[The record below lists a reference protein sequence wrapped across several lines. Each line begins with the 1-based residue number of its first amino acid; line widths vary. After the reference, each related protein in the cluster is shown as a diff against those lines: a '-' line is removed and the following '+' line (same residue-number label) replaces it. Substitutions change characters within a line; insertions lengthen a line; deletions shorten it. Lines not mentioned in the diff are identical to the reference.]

1 MSSIFKRKN
10 KKSRDSVSNGPASP
24 NAASSASSGL
34 GGLASQAQG
43 IASKAQ
49 AQANNV
55 QQQASNI
62 QQQAQQQG
70 ANVQSQAR
78 DLQNQ
83 ARDLQQNVQQ
93 QGQNLQQQASNL
105 QQQAQNLPQSAK
117 GGFSGGQQG
126 FSGVQQGFQNTSNSA
141 QQGFN
146 SVQSQAQQGYN
157 GVQQQAQQGYNSVK
171 GVFPGQGP
179 SGAHPGSSGPS
190 GAHPGPGP
198 NQGSNQGPHGP
209 TQGSNPGPHGQGP
222 SGAHGPGS
230 GPGPSHGPGPGP
242 SGAHGPG
249 YSPIT
254 PQMEGFNTP
263 HGRSPFPQMSPQ
275 GGRSPQF
282 QQGKFAAA
290 NAASPGPG
298 HAAQGAVASPGGS
311 PNHPWTKVPITNASP
326 FPRYGHAS
334 NYVAARDGEI
344 FVMGGLKGADVFGD
358 LWVIETDS
366 MAGFLL
372 ETEGCPSPRVGHAA
386 LTLGNAFIVF
396 GGDTKVTDTDTPDDN
411 LYLLNTSTLKWTVAN
426 PKGSRP
432 AGRYGHSLST
442 VGSKLFVFGGQLDD
456 YFFDDLVCFDLTK
469 LRSPECRWT
478 TIEPADGVS
487 PPPRTNHTVVT
498 YQDKLYMYGGT
509 DGQLWYSDTWCFDP
523 VTSLW
528 TQLNCSGFI
537 PTPSEGHAA
546 TVVNDIM
553 YVFGGRSSKGD
564 DLGVLSAL
572 KLSSKRWFTFENM
585 GQAPAPRSGHSMTA
599 YSNHKV
605 LVMGGESHDQD
616 DTHVYVLDTSRIKYP
631 PKANPAA
638 DGDTSVQSISSL
650 SSQNAPPVHSGHSG
664 LQSGR
669 QSPQTGYGHPPAPG
683 AVPLPGMADR
693 SFDRSTASAGSAD
706 RSVPDRSVGS
716 IDDEKYDR
724 GYMQPGQVDDE
735 KYDSPVQNA
744 PGAGV
749 AAAGVAG
756 AAAAGVAGV
765 AAGAAASSKLAHRSS
780 NLGSNSEEFESADD
794 GRPVSSEAGDDVYGS
809 PSSKIPAAWP
819 KQEDYK
825 EDSYGKDKDSYGN
838 NAYNTYD
845 STTPRDEREIGD
857 KSFGDKSGYA
867 ESADKPYGEST
878 SYPESASS
886 PTATY
891 NGSTHGAHPSAYDDS
906 DYSQHTT
913 PADSA
918 VTSPVN
924 YGARDRDGEAHV
936 TPGVSAAAAGV
947 AGVTA
952 GVAGM
957 NIHQKANNVKIEPSE
972 PGFDAPRADRG
983 LEAAAEPTAHAAATH
998 PESAAAA
1005 DTTVDSEGD
1014 VQDVIEQLKATNSWY
1029 ESELTVAKQSGYTPS
1044 KNPVADIE
1052 KVRRRSLRY
1061 SRDQGASLSER
1072 DILVQ
1077 ALVEVKQELQ
1087 NVKSDVTRQS
1097 EEASQKL
1104 KQLNDENQELR
1115 AQLEGSGSGSGSRG
1129 LAAGAGAGAG
1139 ALAGGA
1145 VGAAA
1150 ASGDSDLAAKHAEL
1164 QKKYN
1169 LLVGGASPASGADGS
1184 RELGPESGNVHQLL
1198 KQEQNKNASLEYELE
1213 TLKDELATTQTKWKD
1228 VGGAANNH
1236 VSALQAAGA
1245 ALAASQA
1252 QHSLLQRDLD
1262 THKTARSAADDE
1274 VLQLKRQLEDAERRL
1289 AQAEEELQKEQQLGV
1304 HAREQNEHSTQ
1315 AMTGGIDKILAM
1327 WGGSA
1332 LIGGAAGYAGNSLAN
1347 GSRGVDDESPEGASA
1362 GINAHPQF
1370 VAMQKQVD
1378 GATKLH
1384 QLHKEAAEQ
1393 ATSDLAVAQQQV
1405 EELKST
1411 LLKSEQ
1417 QNHELL
1423 GELEELKGHVTEHRR
1438 ALEDHEQTRSEAQTH
1453 ALRLKEL
1460 EAELATT
1467 LDTHRTELDN
1477 LESTHRNK
1485 LGEMEK
1491 AKKDSL
1497 TYMQNSD
1504 LALRKTREELSRSKE
1519 QISQLQDELSELQI
1533 RGKGAPRGAG
1543 HDYDDDD
1550 DDDDEKFGSHQL
1562 ELQLRDTR
1570 ATLVVVEQERDEL
1583 RLANADLRKK
1593 AITNVQDVEKYKRR
1607 YQRLKQRGGEDSFGE
1622 SEFDQTHTSGFESPR
1637 Q

>member
-1 MSSIFKRKN
+1 
-10 KKSRDSVSNGPASP
+10 
-24 NAASSASSGL
+24 
-34 GGLASQAQG
+34 
-43 IASKAQ
+43 
-49 AQANNV
+49 
-55 QQQASNI
+55 
-62 QQQAQQQG
+62 
-70 ANVQSQAR
+70 
-78 DLQNQ
+78 
-83 ARDLQQNVQQ
+83 
-93 QGQNLQQQASNL
+93 
-105 QQQAQNLPQSAK
+105 
-117 GGFSGGQQG
+117 
-126 FSGVQQGFQNTSNSA
+126 
-141 QQGFN
+141 
-146 SVQSQAQQGYN
+146 
-157 GVQQQAQQGYNSVK
+157 
-171 GVFPGQGP
+171 
-179 SGAHPGSSGPS
+179 
-190 GAHPGPGP
+190 
-198 NQGSNQGPHGP
+198 
-209 TQGSNPGPHGQGP
+209 
-222 SGAHGPGS
+222 
-230 GPGPSHGPGPGP
+230 
-242 SGAHGPG
+242 
-249 YSPIT
+249 
-254 PQMEGFNTP
+254 
-263 HGRSPFPQMSPQ
+263 
-275 GGRSPQF
+275 
-282 QQGKFAAA
+282 
-290 NAASPGPG
+290 
-298 HAAQGAVASPGGS
+298 
-311 PNHPWTKVPITNASP
+311 
-326 FPRYGHAS
+326 
-334 NYVAARDGEI
+334 
-344 FVMGGLKGADVFGD
+344 
-358 LWVIETDS
+358 

-411 LYLLNTSTLKWTVAN
+411 LYLLNTSTLKWTIAN

-572 KLSSKRWFTFENM
+572 KLTSKRWFTFENM

-631 PKANPAA
+631 PKAA
-638 DGDTSVQSISSL
+638 DPVGDTSVQSISSL
-650 SSQNAPPVHSGHSG
+650 SSQNAPQPMSPNVQTG

-669 QSPQTGYGHPPAPG
+669 QSPAMSQGQTGPHPPAPG
-683 AVPLPGMADR
+683 AIPLPGMVGPGAMDR
-693 SFDRSTASAGSAD
+693 SFDRSTVSGGSGASPNLD
-706 RSVPDRSVGS
+706 RSIGSIDRGDNDRSHGS

-724 GYMQPGQVDDE
+724 GYMQPGQVDDT
-735 KYDSPVQNA
+735 SA
-744 PGAGV
+744 GAAGGHGSGVGGVVASAAGGV
-749 AAAGVAG
+749 A
-756 AAAAGVAGV
+756 AAAAGVV
-765 AAGAAASSKLAHRSS
+765 GANHLSHRTS
-780 NLGSNSEEFESADD
+780 NIGSNSEEFESADD
-794 GRPVSSEAGDDVYGS
+794 GRPISSEAEADEDMYGS
-809 PSSKIPAAWP
+809 PSAKIPAAWP
-819 KQEDYK
+819 EEKK
-825 EDSYGKDKDSYGN
+825 EDENEPFLQKDASFHDAS
-838 NAYNTYD
+838 
-845 STTPRDEREIGD
+845 TPRDERELP
-857 KSFGDKSGYA
+857 GYA
-867 ESADKPYGEST
+867 EEAAGEYGAVAGEQHADAGYGDGNFSDAPAHSDTAASYSSTAPSSAGAVGATPAD
-878 SYPESASS
+878 SA
-886 PTATY
+886 PT
-891 NGSTHGAHPSAYDDS
+891 GYDDS

-913 PADSA
+913 PQHSA
-918 VTSPVN
+918 VASPVN
-924 YGARDRDGEAHV
+924 YASRDVDSSHGV
-936 TPGVSAAAAGV
+936 TPGVAAASAGV

-957 NIHQKANNVKIEPSE
+957 NIHQKANNVKIEPTDHE
-972 PGFDAPRADRG
+972 RG
-983 LEAAAEPTAHAAATH
+983 LDTALENHH
-998 PESAAAA
+998 

-1044 KNPVADIE
+1044 KNPVVDIE

-1087 NVKSDVTRQS
+1087 NVKSDVARQS

-1104 KQLNDENQELR
+1104 KALNDENQQLR
-1115 AQLEGSGSGSGSRG
+1115 AHLEGEEGENGSSRALG
-1129 LAAGAGAGAG
+1129 AGAAGAGVG

-1145 VGAAA
+1145 VGAAT
-1150 ASGDSDLAAKHAEL
+1150 ASGGDPELAAKHAEL

-1169 LLVGGASPASGADGS
+1169 LLVGGGAPSGDGTRDLADGAS
-1184 RELGPESGNVHQLL
+1184 SAPSGNVHQLL

-1228 VGGAANNH
+1228 VGGTANEH
-1236 VSALQAAGA
+1236 VTALQAAGA
-1245 ALAASQA
+1245 ALAASQS
-1252 QHSLLQRDLD
+1252 QHALLQRDLD
-1262 THKTARSAADDE
+1262 THKTARSTADEE

-1289 AQAEEELQKEQQLGV
+1289 AQAEEELEKEQQLGA

-1332 LIGGAAGYAGNSLAN
+1332 LIGGAAGYAGSSLTN
-1347 GSRGVDDESPEGASA
+1347 GSRGIDGADGEDDSEAPAAS
-1362 GINAHPQF
+1362 GLNSHPQF

-1378 GATKLH
+1378 GANKLH
-1384 QLHKEAAEQ
+1384 QMHKEAAEQ
-1393 ATSDLAVAQQQV
+1393 ATADLSVAQSQV
-1405 EELKST
+1405 DELKST

-1417 QNHELL
+1417 QNHELIQ
-1423 GELEELKGHVTEHRR
+1423 ELEELKGHVTEHRR
-1438 ALEDHEQTRSEAQTH
+1438 QLEDHEQTRSVSETQ

-1460 EAELATT
+1460 EAELAAT

-1477 LESTHRNK
+1477 LEVTHRSK

-1533 RGKGAPRGAG
+1533 RGKGGAPRG

>member
-24 NAASSASSGL
+24 GTSGGASNAAASPSTTSGGL
-34 GGLASQAQG
+34 GGLASQAQNL
-43 IASKAQ
+43 ASKS
-49 AQANNV
+49 
-55 QQQASNI
+55 QQQ
-62 QQQAQQQG
+62 
-70 ANVQSQAR
+70 V
-78 DLQNQ
+78 
-83 ARDLQQNVQQ
+83 QNVQQ
-93 QGQNLQQQASNL
+93 QGQNVQQQARDLQQQAQQQGQNIQQQARDLQQQAQQQGQNL

-117 GGFSGGQQG
+117 GGFSGMQQG
-126 FSGVQQGFQNTSNSA
+126 FNGVQQGFQNAS
-141 QQGFN
+141 
-146 SVQSQAQQGYN
+146 SQAQQGYN
-157 GVQQQAQQGYNSVK
+157 TAQGHVQK
-171 GVFPGQGP
+171 GMNAFGGQGH
-179 SGAHPGSSGPS
+179 GHGPS
-190 GAHPGPGP
+190 QGP
-198 NQGSNQGPHGP
+198 NQG
-209 TQGSNPGPHGQGP
+209 P
-222 SGAHGPGS
+222 SQ
-230 GPGPSHGPGPGP
+230 GPGPQYGPGGNYSHHTPNAAHGTGP
-242 SGAHGPG
+242 TIPGAHHNSGMG
-249 YSPIT
+249 GSPTT

-263 HGRSPFPQMSPQ
+263 QSHGRSPFPQMSPQ
-275 GGRSPQF
+275 SGRSPQSF
-282 QQGKFAAA
+282 SQAKFGATGGAAGGAAGLAAA
-290 NAASPGPG
+290 NSQSPGPG
-298 HAAQGAVASPGGS
+298 HAASGAITASPGGS

-523 VTSLW
+523 VTNLW

-599 YSNHKV
+599 YSSHKV

-631 PKANPAA
+631 PKASAG
-638 DGDTSVQSISSL
+638 DVGDTSVQSISSL
-650 SSQNAPPVHSGHSG
+650 SSQNAPQPGIQPGQSG

-669 QSPQTGYGHPPAPG
+669 QSPAMQSQSYSQTGPHPPAPG
-683 AVPLPGMADR
+683 AIPLPGMVGAGAMDR
-693 SFDRSTASAGSAD
+693 SFDRSSASAGSATSPNMD
-706 RSVPDRSVGS
+706 RSIGSNDARADRSIGS

-724 GYMQPGQVDDE
+724 GYMQPGQVDDTPAGP
-735 KYDSPVQNA
+735 SPETHGHGVA
-744 PGAGV
+744 AGV
-749 AAAGVAG
+749 AGAAAGVAG
-756 AAAAGVAGV
+756 AAAGVAG
-765 AAGAAASSKLAHRSS
+765 ANHLSHRTS

-794 GRPVSSEAGDDVYGS
+794 GRPISSEAEADAEDVYGS
-809 PSSKIPAAWP
+809 PSGKIPAAWP
-819 KQEDYK
+819 QEVKQE
-825 EDSYGKDKDSYGN
+825 EEEPFQHKDSSFHD
-838 NAYNTYD
+838 A
-845 STTPRDEREIGD
+845 STPRDEREHPEYGQEAGKAAVGPD
-857 KSFGDKSGYA
+857 AGYSDA
-867 ESADKPYGEST
+867 SETVGYSSAAPNSAGATAPTDST
-878 SYPESASS
+878 
-886 PTATY
+886 PT
-891 NGSTHGAHPSAYDDS
+891 GYDDS

-913 PADSA
+913 PQHSA
-918 VTSPVN
+918 VASPVN
-924 YGARDRDGEAHV
+924 YTSRDVDSSHSI
-936 TPGVSAAAAGV
+936 TPGVAAASAGV

-972 PGFDAPRADRG
+972 HERG
-983 LEAAAEPTAHAAATH
+983 LDSAL
-998 PESAAAA
+998 ESNP
-1005 DTTVDSEGD
+1005 DTTIDSEGD

-1044 KNPVADIE
+1044 KNPVGDIE

-1087 NVKSDVTRQS
+1087 NVKNDVARQS

-1104 KQLNDENQELR
+1104 KALNDENQELR
-1115 AQLEGSGSGSGSRG
+1115 AHIESGGDGESGSRALG
-1129 LAAGAGAGAG
+1129 AGAAGAGVG
-1139 ALAGGA
+1139 ALAGAG
-1145 VGAAA
+1145 VGAAT
-1150 ASGDSDLAAKHAEL
+1150 SGGDPELAAKHAEL

-1169 LLVGGASPASGADGS
+1169 LLVGGGAPSADSTRDLADGAS
-1184 RELGPESGNVHQLL
+1184 APSGNVHQLL

-1213 TLKDELATTQTKWKD
+1213 TLKDELATTQAKWKD
-1228 VGGAANNH
+1228 VGGTANDH
-1236 VSALQAAGA
+1236 VTALQAAGA
-1245 ALAASQA
+1245 ALAASQS
-1252 QHSLLQRDLD
+1252 QHALLQRDLD
-1262 THKTARSAADDE
+1262 THKTARSAADEE

-1289 AQAEEELQKEQQLGV
+1289 AQAEEALEKEQQLGA

-1327 WGGSA
+1327 WTGSA
-1332 LIGGAAGYAGNSLAN
+1332 LIGGAAGYAGGALTN
-1347 GSRGVDDESPEGASA
+1347 GSRGIDGAEGDDGETPAAPSGLNS
-1362 GINAHPQF
+1362 HPQF
-1370 VAMQKQVD
+1370 VALQKQVD
-1378 GATKLH
+1378 GANKLH
-1384 QLHKEAAEQ
+1384 LMHKEAAEQ
-1393 ATSDLAVAQQQV
+1393 ATADLSVAQTQV

-1417 QNHELL
+1417 QNHELIQ
-1423 GELEELKGHVTEHRR
+1423 ELEELKGHVTEHRR
-1438 ALEDHEQTRSEAQTH
+1438 QLEDHEQTRSMSQNQ

-1460 EAELATT
+1460 EAELAAT
-1467 LDTHRTELDN
+1467 LATHRTELDN
-1477 LESTHRNK
+1477 IESTHRNK

-1533 RGKGAPRGAG
+1533 RGKGGAPRG

-1637 Q
+1637 

>member
-1 MSSIFKRKN
+1 
-10 KKSRDSVSNGPASP
+10 
-24 NAASSASSGL
+24 
-34 GGLASQAQG
+34 
-43 IASKAQ
+43 
-49 AQANNV
+49 
-55 QQQASNI
+55 
-62 QQQAQQQG
+62 
-70 ANVQSQAR
+70 
-78 DLQNQ
+78 
-83 ARDLQQNVQQ
+83 
-93 QGQNLQQQASNL
+93 
-105 QQQAQNLPQSAK
+105 
-117 GGFSGGQQG
+117 
-126 FSGVQQGFQNTSNSA
+126 
-141 QQGFN
+141 
-146 SVQSQAQQGYN
+146 
-157 GVQQQAQQGYNSVK
+157 
-171 GVFPGQGP
+171 
-179 SGAHPGSSGPS
+179 
-190 GAHPGPGP
+190 
-198 NQGSNQGPHGP
+198 
-209 TQGSNPGPHGQGP
+209 
-222 SGAHGPGS
+222 
-230 GPGPSHGPGPGP
+230 
-242 SGAHGPG
+242 
-249 YSPIT
+249 
-254 PQMEGFNTP
+254 
-263 HGRSPFPQMSPQ
+263 
-275 GGRSPQF
+275 
-282 QQGKFAAA
+282 
-290 NAASPGPG
+290 
-298 HAAQGAVASPGGS
+298 
-311 PNHPWTKVPITNASP
+311 
-326 FPRYGHAS
+326 
-334 NYVAARDGEI
+334 
-344 FVMGGLKGADVFGD
+344 
-358 LWVIETDS
+358 

-498 YQDKLYMYGGT
+498 YQDRLYMYGGT

-572 KLSSKRWFTFENM
+572 KLTSKRWFTFENM

-631 PKANPAA
+631 PKAVDSA
-638 DGDTSVQSISSL
+638 GDTSVQSISSL
-650 SSQNAPPVHSGHSG
+650 SSQNAPQPIPTGQSG

-669 QSPQTGYGHPPAPG
+669 QSPVVQQGQQLHPPAPG
-683 AVPLPGMADR
+683 AVPLPGMVGPGAMDR
-693 SFDRSTASAGSAD
+693 SFDRSTVSASD
-706 RSVPDRSVGS
+706 RSVGERSVGERSVGDRSVGSVDRSVGDHSVGS
-716 IDDEKYDR
+716 IDDEKYER
-724 GYMQPGQVDDE
+724 GYMQPGQVDDGHGV
-735 KYDSPVQNA
+735 DGPGGVGAPHGVDGPVGSSGSTPHGSGVGGA
-744 PGAGV
+744 VAGAAAGV
-749 AAAGVAG
+749 AAA
-756 AAAAGVAGV
+756 AAGLV
-765 AAGAAASSKLAHRSS
+765 GANHLSHRSS

-794 GRPVSSEAGDDVYGS
+794 GRPISSEAGDEDLYGS
-809 PSSKIPAAWP
+809 PSAKIPAAWP
-819 KQEDYK
+819 EEKKEGED
-825 EDSYGKDKDSYGN
+825 EPFLQNETSFHDAS
-838 NAYNTYD
+838 
-845 STTPRDEREIGD
+845 TPRDEREL
-857 KSFGDKSGYA
+857 
-867 ESADKPYGEST
+867 YGEGPGYSQEDVEERAYGDVAPHNDAGD
-878 SYPESASS
+878 SYPSSTAPSSAGAATAGASS
-886 PTATY
+886 AP
-891 NGSTHGAHPSAYDDS
+891 GYDDS

-913 PADSA
+913 PQHSA
-918 VTSPVN
+918 VASPVN
-924 YGARDRDGEAHV
+924 YVSREADSISSSHV
-936 TPGVSAAAAGV
+936 TPAVAAASAGV

-957 NIHQKANNVKIEPSE
+957 NIHHKANSVKVEPE
-972 PGFDAPRADRG
+972 RG
-983 LEAAAEPTAHAAATH
+983 LEQGPDLAN
-998 PESAAAA
+998 
-1005 DTTVDSEGD
+1005 TTVESEGD

-1029 ESELTVAKQSGYTPS
+1029 ESELTVAKQSGFTPS
-1044 KNPVADIE
+1044 KNPVVDIE
-1052 KVRRRSLRY
+1052 QVRRRSLRY
-1061 SRDQGASLSER
+1061 SRDQGAALSER

-1087 NVKSDVTRQS
+1087 NVKSDVARQS

-1104 KQLNDENQELR
+1104 KALNDENQQLR
-1115 AQLEGSGSGSGSRG
+1115 AHLEGEEGGENGGSRA
-1129 LAAGAGAGAG
+1129 LAGAGVG
-1139 ALAGGA
+1139 ALAGAG

-1150 ASGDSDLAAKHAEL
+1150 GGAAGSAGSDLAAKHAEL

-1169 LLVGGASPASGADGS
+1169 LLVGSGGARDPADGT
-1184 RELGPESGNVHQLL
+1184 RDLGDSSAAPASGNVHQLL

-1228 VGGAANNH
+1228 VGGAANEH

-1252 QHSLLQRDLD
+1252 QHALLQRDLD
-1262 THKTARSAADDE
+1262 THKTARTSADDE
-1274 VLQLKRQLEDAERRL
+1274 LLQLKRQLEDAERRA
-1289 AQAEEELQKEQQLGV
+1289 AQAEEELQKEQQLGA

-1332 LIGGAAGYAGNSLAN
+1332 LIGGAAGYAGSALN
-1347 GSRGVDDESPEGASA
+1347 GSRGVDGDGVDGEEVPA
-1362 GINAHPQF
+1362 GVGGVNAHPQF
-1370 VAMQKQVD
+1370 LAMQKQVD
-1378 GATKLH
+1378 GANKLH
-1384 QLHKEAAEQ
+1384 QMHRDAAEQ
-1393 ATSDLAVAQQQV
+1393 ASADLSVAQTQV

-1417 QNHELL
+1417 ENHALL
-1423 GELEELKGHVTEHRR
+1423 QELEELKGHVTEHRR
-1438 ALEDHEQTRSEAQTH
+1438 QLEDHEQTRSVSETQ
-1453 ALRLKEL
+1453 ALRLQEL
-1460 EAELATT
+1460 EAELAAT

-1477 LESTHRNK
+1477 LDVTHRSK

-1497 TYMQNSD
+1497 AYMQNSD

-1533 RGKGAPRGAG
+1533 RGKGGAPQG

-1583 RLANADLRKK
+1583 RVANADLRKK

>member
-1 MSSIFKRKN
+1 MFVIQLHTSIVNHTKL
-10 KKSRDSVSNGPASP
+10 
-24 NAASSASSGL
+24 GL
-34 GGLASQAQG
+34 Q
-43 IASKAQ
+43 
-49 AQANNV
+49 
-55 QQQASNI
+55 
-62 QQQAQQQG
+62 
-70 ANVQSQAR
+70 
-78 DLQNQ
+78 
-83 ARDLQQNVQQ
+83 
-93 QGQNLQQQASNL
+93 
-105 QQQAQNLPQSAK
+105 
-117 GGFSGGQQG
+117 
-126 FSGVQQGFQNTSNSA
+126 
-141 QQGFN
+141 
-146 SVQSQAQQGYN
+146 
-157 GVQQQAQQGYNSVK
+157 
-171 GVFPGQGP
+171 
-179 SGAHPGSSGPS
+179 
-190 GAHPGPGP
+190 
-198 NQGSNQGPHGP
+198 
-209 TQGSNPGPHGQGP
+209 
-222 SGAHGPGS
+222 
-230 GPGPSHGPGPGP
+230 
-242 SGAHGPG
+242 
-249 YSPIT
+249 
-254 PQMEGFNTP
+254 
-263 HGRSPFPQMSPQ
+263 
-275 GGRSPQF
+275 PQF
-282 QQGKFAAA
+282 
-290 NAASPGPG
+290 
-298 HAAQGAVASPGGS
+298 
-311 PNHPWTKVPITNASP
+311 TN
-326 FPRYGHAS
+326 
-334 NYVAARDGEI
+334 
-344 FVMGGLKGADVFGD
+344 
-358 LWVIETDS
+358 TDS

-572 KLSSKRWFTFENM
+572 KLTSKRWFTFENM

-631 PKANPAA
+631 PKAV
-638 DGDTSVQSISSL
+638 DVGDTSVQSVQSISSL
-650 SSQNAPPVHSGHSG
+650 SSQNAPQPMSPGVQG

-669 QSPQTGYGHPPAPG
+669 QSPVVSQQQGLGGPHPPAPG
-683 AVPLPGMADR
+683 AVPLPGMVGPGAMDR
-693 SFDRSTASAGSAD
+693 SFDRSTVSD
-706 RSVPDRSVGS
+706 RSVGDRSVGDRSVGDRSVDRSDVDQSVGS
-716 IDDEKYDR
+716 IDDEKYERGYMQPGEVDGADAGASVGASH
-724 GYMQPGQVDDE
+724 GYMQPGQVTDDGPAGPAGA
-735 KYDSPVQNA
+735 SHGSGVGGA
-744 PGAGV
+744 VAGAAAGV
-749 AAAGVAG
+749 AAA
-756 AAAAGVAGV
+756 AAGLV
-765 AAGAAASSKLAHRSS
+765 GANHLSHRSS

-794 GRPVSSEAGDDVYGS
+794 GRPVSSEAEGDEDLYGS
-809 PSSKIPAAWP
+809 PSAKIPAAWP
-819 KQEDYK
+819 EEPKEGED
-825 EDSYGKDKDSYGN
+825 EPFLQNEASFHDAS
-838 NAYNTYD
+838 
-845 STTPRDEREIGD
+845 TPRDERDHPGYGQEH
-857 KSFGDKSGYA
+857 SGQ
-867 ESADKPYGEST
+867 DQPGYGQEDGEERAYSDVPPST
-878 SYPESASS
+878 ASS
-886 PTATY
+886 SAGATSGAA
-891 NGSTHGAHPSAYDDS
+891 GSSAPAGYDDS

-913 PADSA
+913 PQHSA
-918 VTSPVN
+918 VASPVN
-924 YGARDRDGEAHV
+924 YTSREADSSSSHGIS
-936 TPGVSAAAAGV
+936 PGVAAASAGV

-957 NIHQKANNVKIEPSE
+957 NIHQKANNVKIEPEEHALQSDE
-972 PGFDAPRADRG
+972 RGVDERGLDSHVDRG
-983 LEAAAEPTAHAAATH
+983 IDAN
-998 PESAAAA
+998 
-1005 DTTVDSEGD
+1005 TTVDSEGD

-1029 ESELTVAKQSGYTPS
+1029 ESELTVAKQSGFTPS
-1044 KNPVADIE
+1044 KNPVVDIE
-1052 KVRRRSLRY
+1052 QVRRRSLRY

-1087 NVKSDVTRQS
+1087 NVKSDVARQS

-1104 KQLNDENQELR
+1104 KALNDENQQLR
-1115 AQLEGSGSGSGSRG
+1115 AHLDGEGEGGSRALG
-1129 LAAGAGAGAG
+1129 AGAAGAGVGAGVG
-1139 ALAGGA
+1139 ALAGS
-1145 VGAAA
+1145 A
-1150 ASGDSDLAAKHAEL
+1150 ASPDLAAKHAEL

-1169 LLVGGASPASGADGS
+1169 LLVGSGGAPAGDGTRDLADAAAT
-1184 RELGPESGNVHQLL
+1184 PGNVHQLL

-1228 VGGAANNH
+1228 VGGTANEH
-1236 VSALQAAGA
+1236 VTALQAAGA
-1245 ALAASQA
+1245 ALAASQS
-1252 QHSLLQRDLD
+1252 QHALLQRDLD
-1262 THKTARSAADDE
+1262 SHKTARSSADEE
-1274 VLQLKRQLEDAERRL
+1274 VLQLKRQLEDAERRA
-1289 AQAEEELQKEQQLGV
+1289 AQAEEELEKEQQLGA

-1332 LIGGAAGYAGNSLAN
+1332 LIGGAAGFAGGAAGNGLTN
-1347 GSRGVDDESPEGASA
+1347 GSRGVGGDGDGVDGDEAPSAS

-1370 VAMQKQVD
+1370 VSMQKQVD
-1378 GATKLH
+1378 GANKLH
-1384 QLHKEAAEQ
+1384 QMHREAAEQ
-1393 ATSDLAVAQQQV
+1393 AAADLSVAQSQV
-1405 EELKST
+1405 EELKAT

-1417 QNHELL
+1417 ENHELL
-1423 GELEELKGHVTEHRR
+1423 AELEELKGHVTEHRR
-1438 ALEDHEQTRSEAQTH
+1438 QLETHEQTRSTSETQ

-1460 EAELATT
+1460 EAELAAT

-1477 LESTHRNK
+1477 LEVTHRSK

-1497 TYMQNSD
+1497 AYMQNSD

-1533 RGKGAPRGAG
+1533 RGKGGAPQG
-1543 HDYDDDD
+1543 HEYDDDD

-1583 RLANADLRKK
+1583 RVTNADLRKK
-1593 AITNVQDVEKYKRR
+1593 AITNVQDMEKYKRR